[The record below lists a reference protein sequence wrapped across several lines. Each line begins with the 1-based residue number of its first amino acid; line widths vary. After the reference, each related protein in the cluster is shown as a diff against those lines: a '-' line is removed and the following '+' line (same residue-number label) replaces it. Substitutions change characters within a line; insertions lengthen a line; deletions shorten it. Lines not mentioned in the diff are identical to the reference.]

1 MSELN
6 IDVEGFIATDPVQ
19 GTTQNGK
26 PYLQVLVAHNERR
39 KNPQSGQWENSKD
52 KDGNDIVSWIRATF
66 WDDEA
71 TAFASQLSKGTLV
84 TLRGRG
90 RVSAYID
97 QQSGAPRG
105 QLEVLWPKCA
115 VVLRRPSQST
125 QASFGGAA
133 PAPAPSGQG
142 QAAWGAPAASQS
154 FSGGFDDASPF

>member
-6 IDVEGFIATDPVQ
+6 IDVEGFIAVDPVQ
-19 GTTQNGK
+19 GTTQAGK
-26 PYLQVLVAHNERR
+26 QYLQVSVAHNERR
-39 KNPQSGQWENSKD
+39 KNQQTGQWENSKD

-115 VVLRRPSQST
+115 IVLRRPSQNAQSG
-125 QASFGGAA
+125 FGGGTPAQA
-133 PAPAPSGQG
+133 PTEQG

-154 FSGGFDDASPF
+154 FGGGFDEQPF